1 MIMEYFSMENNIT
14 TFEIRNAFDIKYG
27 RLREWIDKKYIKPSI
42 LKASSAHER
51 HKFSKEDVYYII
63 LFDYL
68 LKTGFSRK
76 EAGSKIEDFA
86 KQDHIKSRG
95 IFNIKFI
102 AFYKVCEEPVM
113 KLENIKEFITH
124 SKVLTTADTNK
135 DIKGLFN
142 EMGKFQEV
150 VIVNFEK
157 IRQYVDSKIG

>member
-1 MIMEYFSMENNIT
+1 MEKNIT

-27 RLREWIDKKYIKPSI
+27 RLREWIDKEYIKPSI

-51 HKFSKEDVYYII
+51 HKFSKEDVYYIL

-68 LKTGFSRK
+68 LRTGFSRK
-76 EAGSKIEDFA
+76 EAGSKIEDLV
-86 KQDHIKSRG
+86 KQKHIKSKG
-95 IFNIKFI
+95 IFSIKYI

-113 KLENIKEFITH
+113 KLEKIKEFKNY
-124 SKVLTTADTNK
+124 SKVLTPEDTNK
-135 DIKGLFN
+135 GIDRLFN
-142 EMGKFQEV
+142 EKGEFQEV